1 MHRFVGLGQNTHIK
15 KISFGLLTIGIK
27 RVRLRRDSPMQKR
40 NYLDSFSA
48 GRYAEQE

>member
-1 MHRFVGLGQNTHIK
+1 MNLAAHKKIVSDIK
-15 KISFGLLTIGIK
+15 KISFVLLIIGTES
-27 RVRLRRDSPMQKR
+27 VRLRRDSPMQKR

>member
-15 KISFGLLTIGIK
+15 KISFGLLTMSIK
-27 RVRLRRDSPMQKR
+27 RVRLIRDSPMQKR

>member
-15 KISFGLLTIGIK
+15 KISFGLRSISIK
-27 RVRLRRDSPMQKR
+27 SVRLRRDSPMQKR
-40 NYLDSFSA
+40 KFLDSFSA